1 MRMRKSEQ
9 EQSERCGASKI
20 EQNFNQHQQVL
31 QDQRKEN
38 GKEEEKEGRTDRKK
52 QKGKGTEMKIET
64 PGIEINKKKMHLDS
78 LRKEEK
84 GRTS

>member
-1 MRMRKSEQ
+1 M
-9 EQSERCGASKI
+9 
-20 EQNFNQHQQVL
+20 
-31 QDQRKEN
+31 
-38 GKEEEKEGRTDRKK
+38 EGRTDRKK